1 MAESAAAARRG
12 EASSRG
18 GESGDGQ
25 TSGHRAQQEGP
36 EGGVWQYEK
45 INRIGEGTYGVVCAR
60 PLPSSRPQGLGGIL
74 AEACYESQRSVSGVR
89 RARTV
94 GS

>member
-60 PLPSSRPQGLGGIL
+60 PCLPPALRVWEASSLRP
-74 AEACYESQRSVSGVR
+74 ATRANAAC
-89 RARTV
+89 RA
-94 GS
+94 